1 MLFELLLFLEELLEE
16 LTLLTLSADLSFE
29 KFEFI
34 ETDVMGAEVLI
45 AGNEAIGSSVSV
57 LLLLI
62 NSPFPESVSPR
73 EFISIFLS
81 WLS

>member
-29 KFEFI
+29 KFELI

-73 EFISIFLS
+73 EFTSIFLS